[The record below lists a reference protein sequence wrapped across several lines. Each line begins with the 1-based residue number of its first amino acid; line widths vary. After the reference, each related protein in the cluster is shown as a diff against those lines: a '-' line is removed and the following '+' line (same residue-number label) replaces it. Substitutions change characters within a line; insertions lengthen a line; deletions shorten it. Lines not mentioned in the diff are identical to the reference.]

1 MADPVI
7 RLDKSKPHGT
17 VHGERMPEDPHY
29 KVAYWQGGRLNG
41 KAVQLP
47 FDVHGELV
55 LDDGKAT
62 PFQGAGQDS
71 KGNVIP
77 VTYQPLYTPLMREF
91 LAAKTKRAAA
101 VAVQAGPVIEEDGEP
116 DPLADD
122 LASAPDDEVNFA
134 SWLKGEANY
143 APRLLRDAAR
153 KRYGTQYP
161 DIYPQLVIDLVY
173 DHKVVAVIEV
183 ADKFQPILKKANF
196 TDDSVAGVIANAPR
210 VDRAAARDEASA
222 A

>member
-7 RLDKSKPHGT
+7 RLDKTKPHGT
-17 VHGERMPEDPHY
+17 VHGERMPDDPHY

-41 KAVQLP
+41 KSIQLP

-55 LDDGKAT
+55 IDDGRT
-62 PFQGAGQDS
+62 VPFTGTGQDS

-77 VTYQPLYTPLMREF
+77 VTYQPLYSPLMREF
-91 LAAKTKRAAA
+91 LAAKMKRAAQVSTTA
-101 VAVQAGPVIEEDGEP
+101 EPVLEVDGEP
-116 DPLADD
+116 DPSDD

-161 DIYPQLVIDLVY
+161 DIYPHLVIDLVF
-173 DHKVVAVIEV
+173 DHKVVAASEV
-183 ADKFQPILKKANF
+183 AEKFQPILKKANF
-196 TDDSVAGVIANAPR
+196 TDDSMARVISEAPR
-210 VDRAAARDEASA
+210 VDRAAASEAA